1 MNEPAV
7 PAAKTQQFSLPRVL
21 LLLVQTPTLFVLL
34 LTFASFF
41 ARYWWRAEQ
50 FCHFRLQYGWLL
62 VIAAAVLMTARQQ
75 RFALVAIV
83 GALVNFAFVLPIYWI
98 TQPGDIVKKPWRLIS
113 YNLLSSNNRY
123 DDVLA
128 MLRKEDADVV
138 LLYEVSPAWARQCE
152 KLSAK
157 YPHQH
162 LLPQSNNFGIAL
174 LSRTPWKSVEA
185 IEWGP
190 AGAPSIVAK
199 FDTLGPDLTLIGT
212 HPLPPG
218 SRAIAKL
225 RNAQLRAIG
234 EYCQQQNEAA
244 ARAGVRNR
252 LIVAGDL
259 NITSYSPYFH
269 DLLREANLRDSR
281 QGFGVQASWSPRI
294 PLLFSIPIDHCLVS
308 PPLEV
313 LSRRVGPRLGSD
325 HRPVII
331 DIR

>member
-1 MNEPAV
+1 MPEPAS
-7 PAAKTQQFSLPRVL
+7 PESSAPQFSLQRFL
-21 LLLVQTPTLFVLL
+21 LLLIQTPTLFVLL

-62 VIAAAVLMTARQQ
+62 VIAAMVLMIARQQ
-75 RFALVAIV
+75 RFALVAV
-83 GALVNFAFVLPIYWI
+83 FGALVNFAFVLPIYWL
-98 TQPGDIVKKPWRLIS
+98 TQPGDIAKKPWRLVS
-113 YNLLSSNNRY
+113 YNVLSSNDRY
-123 DDVLA
+123 DEVLE

-138 LLYEVSPAWARQCE
+138 LLYEVSHAWARQCE
-152 KLSAK
+152 TLRDK

-162 LLPQSNNFGIAL
+162 LLPQRNNFGIAL
-174 LSRTPWKSVEA
+174 ISRVPWQSAEA

-199 FDTLGPDLTLIGT
+199 FPSLGTLIGT

-218 SRAIAKL
+218 SRRIAEM
-225 RNAQLRAIG
+225 RNDQLRAIG
-234 EYCQQQNEAA
+234 KYCQQQNEAA
-244 ARAGVRNR
+244 TRDGEPSR

-259 NITSYSPYFH
+259 NITSYSPFFH

-308 PPLEV
+308 PSLEV
-313 LSRRVGPRLGSD
+313 IDRRVGPKLGSD